1 MDPTQTA
8 NHEDRLP
15 RGDRNSSPKGTVT
28 ESCLGAAVDTFGK
41 EGNIMDP
48 RNQGGCLGEKK
59 WSVVVCLLTIEII
72 WWFCHC
78 GTVIVCK

>member
-15 RGDRNSSPKGTVT
+15 RGDCNSSPKGTVT

-41 EGNIMDP
+41 EEP
-48 RNQGGCLGEKK
+48 RVVGEK
-59 WSVVVCLLTIEII
+59 WSTVVCLLTIL
-72 WWFCHC
+72 
-78 GTVIVCK
+78 

>member
-15 RGDRNSSPKGTVT
+15 RGDCNSSPKGTVT

-48 RNQGGCLGEKK
+48 RTQGG
-59 WSVVVCLLTIEII
+59 W
-72 WWFCHC
+72 
-78 GTVIVCK
+78 